1 MSEAPEI
8 EAGKGALVATKV
20 AKIDLSKE
28 GDRFGIWQELER
40 ALSIVHVAG
49 LELVAEIGVGGE
61 QPESVTRQRF
71 EEALKEFHDVLS
83 VLGILPDSLVQRAE
97 V

>member
-1 MSEAPEI
+1 MYEAPDL
-8 EAGKGALVATKV
+8 EAGKGVLRATTM
-20 AKIDLSKE
+20 ARIEHSQE
-28 GDRFGIWQELER
+28 SDRFGIWQELER

-71 EEALKEFHDVLS
+71 EEALKDFHDLLS
-83 VLGILPDSLVQRAE
+83 VLGMLPDSFG
-97 V
+97 

>member
-1 MSEAPEI
+1 MARI
-8 EAGKGALVATKV
+8 EH
-20 AKIDLSKE
+20 SQE
-28 GDRFGIWQELER
+28 SDRFGIWQELER

-71 EEALKEFHDVLS
+71 EEALKDFHDLLS
-83 VLGILPDSLVQRAE
+83 VLGMLPDSFG
-97 V
+97 